1 MYAKSSNI
9 MKILLD
15 YNRMINII
23 LTILIEYLSEVHIL
37 NFLRKRKFSYSK
49 VETFKDLIIK
59 YSC

>member
-1 MYAKSSNI
+1 